1 MAGKLL
7 SVLDCSEIL
16 FNDTTQPAYK
26 RTMRLIREAKLDT
39 VKLGRVTYVSRALL
53 YKHFKL
59 EDEEKG
65 SDAPPSYYRSRI
77 NCYSLTQALT
87 NHLLPRQLRPG

>member
-1 MAGKLL
+1 MKLAGKLL
-7 SVLDCSEIL
+7 SVMDCSEIL

-65 SDAPPSYYRSRI
+65 SDAPLVTTDQESI
-77 NCYSLTQALT
+77 VI
-87 NHLLPRQLRPG
+87 HLPKR